1 MEDELKN
8 GTNDLMTEF
17 TWSGKSVAD
26 DILYTKEMHISAEKI
41 HDINKDSEITLDSV
55 KKILAALAKIKT

>member
-1 MEDELKN
+1 
-8 GTNDLMTEF
+8 MTEF